1 MYYVMTMIKMGMNFK
16 EERGIWEGLERRGG
30 NNVIIVSKIK
40 LIKKI
45 TRRRATTKFV
55 GLCVMYL

>member
-30 NNVIIVSKIK
+30 YNVIIVSKIK
-40 LIKKI
+40 LVKK
-45 TRRRATTKFV
+45 
-55 GLCVMYL
+55 